1 MQSLQNGQLECSST
15 IATDSRIINLGQLN
29 DHLNKIAVHAATC
42 EPYQNKIDSFPNDM
56 MLIMEQ
62 ARYGMASI
70 IAYRCC
76 GCGDQISLATSTKV
90 ISPEGNKYWSI
101 NLAAVWGQMA
111 TGGGYNKLE
120 EAMSI
125 LGVPVMSKKL
135 FVNTEKLIG
144 K

>member
-1 MQSLQNGQLECSST
+1 
-15 IATDSRIINLGQLN
+15 
-29 DHLNKIAVHAATC
+29 
-42 EPYQNKIDSFPNDM
+42 
-56 MLIMEQ
+56 
-62 ARYGMASI
+62 MASI